1 MQYCQEHGIGVP
13 EDVAVAGFD
22 HLAEGQVSSTDPAA
36 ARALDFYDL

>member
-13 EDVAVAGFD
+13 EDGAIAGFD
-22 HLAEGQVSSTDPAA
+22 HLPEGQVSGTDPAA